1 MCKRKECEHLIYA
14 PDSCLIWVK
23 PWYTLNKSFMQ
34 VYYGYVRFF
43 SLLVFR
49 LADYIFKTSLFVF
62 YGKCKLQIPQCI
74 SDASCLYV
82 CPAELLHIFVWFC
95 NITHLKV

>member
-74 SDASCLYV
+74 SDASCL
-82 CPAELLHIFVWFC
+82 CLPC
-95 NITHLKV
+95 